1 MPSGRAVSNK
11 APFLLNW
18 SGCESEA
25 KTKFLIAT
33 EPSGRPVSHK
43 RLVLTSRVGES
54 EVTMD
59 FVFCKRTERSSNVNF
74 MSLFFSTTN
83 ICLI

>member
-11 APFLLNW
+11 APVLLNW

-33 EPSGRPVSHK
+33 EPSGRAVSPK
-43 RLVLTSRVGES
+43 RPVLTGREGES
-54 EVTMD
+54 EAS
-59 FVFCKRTERSSNVNF
+59 TESCISKEP
-74 MSLFFSTTN
+74 SG
-83 ICLI
+83 LIM